1 MKRTRTL
8 FGRIGH
14 DARPVWPD
22 TTPAETPAERD
33 LLALTTR
40 GVTDI
45 EWRRAV
51 TRASLDTLSLALLD
65 PTLTGPAR
73 AIIEGRRDSI
83 KHRPH
88 HTEPLEPITMTPE
101 EI

>member
-1 MKRTRTL
+1 MKRIPRL
-8 FGRIGH
+8 FPRVGFESH
-14 DARPVWPD
+14 RPLNADNAP
-22 TTPAETPAERD
+22 EENPAERD

-45 EWRRAV
+45 EWRRAL
-51 TRASLDTLSLALLD
+51 TRASLDTLVLALLD

-73 AIIEGRRDSI
+73 AMIEGRRDSI

-88 HTEPLEPITMTPE
+88 HNEPLEPITITSE
-101 EI
+101 E